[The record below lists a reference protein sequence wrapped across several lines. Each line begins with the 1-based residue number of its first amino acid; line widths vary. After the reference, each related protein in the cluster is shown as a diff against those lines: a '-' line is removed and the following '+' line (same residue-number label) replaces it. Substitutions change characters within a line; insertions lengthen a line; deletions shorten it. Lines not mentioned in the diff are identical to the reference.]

1 MCSLFLVGDINASR
15 DCETERT
22 ENQLNPFIGWG
33 VPVDGLASIDVCE
46 RSGAVDA
53 LHSREAML
61 ARLIAIAGL
70 NEAAQ
75 AARLQERHGQQRATA
90 RCLEN

>member
-33 VPVDGLASIDVCE
+33 VPVEWLGVTVSPTKRAL
-46 RSGAVDA
+46 DA
-53 LHSREAML
+53 
-61 ARLIAIAGL
+61 G
-70 NEAAQ
+70 
-75 AARLQERHGQQRATA
+75 
-90 RCLEN
+90 